1 MYTFKIF
8 NANHY
13 LFKFKDDLIVCI
25 ATNGFYGGGCW
36 EKWWRMHISSLN
48 YDIFTFWCQLS
59 KRKYFCSNSPSTERN
74 QKLPSQTGPYS
85 RSKDPVQ
92 AALCKS
98 SIGWRVRNQAA
109 ININISLMWVITLQQ
124 LWGAPCWS
132 FTASKNTSR
141 QCHYFA
147 FKPGMLSATASPF
160 TAFPLQIHRSLR
172 KVKKAGP
179 VYFGRWNI
187 FWKSNRSA
195 IFSFR
200 WLREQRDPWACLC
213 KLQEPGLGGLR
224 AGCQRWH
231 GSPDD
236 CNNARKWQM
245 QSFL

>member
-1 MYTFKIF
+1 M
-8 NANHY
+8 
-13 LFKFKDDLIVCI
+13 
-25 ATNGFYGGGCW
+25 GFVRGSCW

-48 YDIFTFWCQLS
+48 YTVFMFWCQLS

-85 RSKDPVQ
+85 RSKDPVRGP
-92 AALCKS
+92 LCKS

-124 LWGAPCWS
+124 LWGAPCWG

-200 WLREQRDPWACLC
+200 WLREQRDPRACLC
-213 KLQEPGLGGLR
+213 KLQEPGIGGLR
-224 AGCQRWH
+224 AGCQRWY

-236 CNNARKWQM
+236 CNNARKWQI